1 MSWEYIHDDVCQAA
15 QLDSIAGVL
24 RYLGI
29 RRSGGSYHHIKR
41 AARRVEHRHDAFHGP
56 RPHQGRTAPNRLT
69 PEQVLVVRPM
79 HQRRAPGSLL
89 TKALVAVGTPPCCAS
104 CGMGPQWNSLPLV
117 LHVDHIN
124 GDYSDCR
131 QANLRFLCPNCH
143 SQTDTFAGRGK
154 RPEERR
160 LAKRIRVPVAAPAE
174 TPMTVGQA
182 ARLLGCSP
190 SQFYR
195 IRTELD
201 RSREAGEERARKATK
216 RADRIAAVIAC
227 ALAFP
232 DEGPRKIAA
241 RLLTD
246 AHGGGAVS
254 HGTVSNVLRAAG
266 LIRAI
271 QTERARRIPGRCGY
285 DVAPYTRRE

>member
-1 MSWEYIHDDVCQAA
+1 MKYTPEMLAKAA
-15 QLDSIAGVL
+15 QQSTTIAGVL
-24 RYLGI
+24 RVLGI
-29 RRSGGSYHHIKR
+29 RPAGGAHSHIKR
-41 AARRVEHRHDAFHGP
+41 RLAELNIDTTHFTGRGHYR
-56 RPHQGRTAPNRLT
+56 GRTAPNRLT
-69 PEQVLVVRPM
+69 PQQVLVVRPS

-89 TKALVAVGTPPCCAS
+89 TKALVAVGAPLCCAN
-104 CGMGPQWNSLPLV
+104 CGIGPQWNGLPLV

-124 GDYSDCR
+124 GDYGDCR

-154 RPEERR
+154 RPEERGKG
-160 LAKRIRVPVAAPAE
+160 KRIRTPVAAPTE

-201 RSREAGEERARKATK
+201 RSREAGEERARKAKK

-246 AHGGGAVS
+246 AHGGVAVS

-266 LIRAI
+266 LVRASD
-271 QTERARRIPGRCGY
+271 RARKADSG
-285 DVAPYTRRE
+285 